1 MLPTGMTLASIFADA
16 PDVVNAF
23 GALLVL
29 VVGLGF
35 GMFAVKRIPGW
46 IKKATR

>member
-1 MLPTGMTLASIFADA
+1 MLPTGFDVATILADA
-16 PDVVNAF
+16 PAVVNAF
-23 GALLVL
+23 GALLIL

-35 GMFAVKRIPGW
+35 GMYAVKRIPGW

>member
-1 MLPTGMTLASIFADA
+1 MLPATMTVSTVLAGA
-16 PDVVNAF
+16 PAVVEAF
-23 GALLVL
+23 GALLIL

>member
-1 MLPTGMTLASIFADA
+1 MLPTTMTATTILAGA
-16 PDVVNAF
+16 PAVVEAF
-23 GALLVL
+23 GALLIL

-35 GMFAVKRIPGW
+35 GMYAVKRIPGW

>member
-1 MLPTGMTLASIFADA
+1 MLPTGMTLTTIFADA

-35 GMFAVKRIPGW
+35 GMYAVKRIPSW
-46 IKKATR
+46 IKRAMR

>member
-1 MLPTGMTLASIFADA
+1 MLPTGFTIASVLTDA
-16 PDVVNAF
+16 PLVVTAF
-23 GALLVL
+23 GALLTL

-35 GMFAVKRIPGW
+35 GMYAVKRIPGW